1 MARVYRAF
9 DHTLQREV
17 ALKIIHNAT
26 QQADFVERFRLE
38 AHTLANLRH
47 PYIVQI
53 YDYGQ
58 HDDHS
63 FIVQQLQPGPTLEQ
77 ELANLAAQG
86 RFMECGAVEQ
96 VIAQLASAL
105 DYAHSCNI
113 IHRDLKPSNI
123 IRNERGDVVLTD
135 FGIVKGLTGP
145 IAKTQ
150 TGVVL
155 GTPAYLSPEQARG
168 LPSLSSTSDI
178 YTLGVILFELLTGQV
193 PFNDPLPMEV
203 LLGHI
208 LQPPPSPR
216 VLRPDL
222 PPGVE
227 RVVLKALAKDP
238 TERYATAGA
247 LAHAL
252 HTAWASV
259 VRHSIHSQPTAA
271 NPMPSLASMLSV
283 PVASRTLGASP
294 FSPAPAQ
301 ARQPI
306 RRRYLRAGFS
316 FMTLPVLL
324 AMVVALFWVDIP
336 QGNLL
341 GTMPTASPTFRQ
353 LARADG
359 LDTAT
364 RAPLPTST
372 SVLSPTSTSALPP
385 TSTFA
390 LPPTSTSV
398 PHTDTPA
405 QPPADAP
412 VPPPEPQVPP
422 TNVPEPAPTSPPA
435 PPPADAPAPPPEPQP
450 AVEAPAPAAPQP
462 TAVEPDF

>member
-1 MARVYRAF
+1 MARVYCAF
-9 DHTLQREV
+9 DHILQREV
-17 ALKIIHNAT
+17 ALKVIHNAT

-58 HDDHS
+58 HDDYS

-77 ELANLAAQG
+77 ELADFAARG
-86 RFMECGAVEQ
+86 RFMEHGAVEQ
-96 VIAQLASAL
+96 VVAQLASAL
-105 DYAHSCNI
+105 DYAHSCQI

-123 IRNERGDVVLTD
+123 IRNERGDIVLTD
-135 FGIVKGLTGP
+135 FGIVKGLNGP
-145 IAKTQ
+145 LAKTQ

-178 YTLGVILFELLTGQV
+178 YTLGVILFELLTGRV
-193 PFNDPLPMEV
+193 PFNDPLPMEI

-216 VLRPDL
+216 ALRPDL

-227 RVVLKALAKDP
+227 RVVLKALAKNPAD
-238 TERYATAGA
+238 RYATAGA

-259 VRHSIHSQPTAA
+259 MRHGIHSQPTAA
-271 NPMPSLASMLSV
+271 NPVPSLASMLSM
-283 PVASRTLGASP
+283 PVSGRALSANA

-301 ARQPI
+301 VRRPVG
-306 RRRYLRAGFS
+306 RRYLRAGFS

-324 AMVVALFWVDIP
+324 AMVVALFWVDVP

-341 GTMPTASPTFRQ
+341 GTTPAASPTFRQ
-353 LARADG
+353 LARSDG
-359 LDTAT
+359 LDTTT

-372 SVLSPTSTSALPP
+372 AVLSPTSTSALPP

-390 LPPTSTSV
+390 PQTSTSV
-398 PHTDTPA
+398 PPTYTSVPPTDAPA
-405 QPPADAP
+405 QPLIEAP
-412 VPPPEPQVPP
+412 EPPPEPPAPP
-422 TNVPEPAPTSPPA
+422 TNAPESAPTNPPA
-435 PPPADAPAPPPEPQP
+435 PPPEQQP
-450 AVEAPAPAAPQP
+450 AVEAPAPPAPQP
-462 TAVEPDF
+462 TVEVPDF